1 MRYDIRACHAMEIGE
16 YINNHP
22 CLLNGPSPTEPQR
35 RCFHPSPAGPQPYW
49 AVCVSESLSDCYFT
63 RSSIHDWL
71 CAERSPLRGLHN
83 PHCICDWFT
92 QSVHDPRHARRGL
105 GGQATPGKRH
115 LACTP
120 SPDQRHHPA
129 PQPPPPP
136 PLAPALEHAAGL
148 NECGGTGGASKGRGR
163 MRRERKR
170 CVPQR

>member
-1 MRYDIRACHAMEIGE
+1 MEIGE

-35 RCFHPSPAGPQPYW
+35 RCFNPSPAGPQPYW

-115 LACTP
+115 SACTP

-129 PQPPPPP
+129 PQPRRLHPPSHRRLSMQPGSTSVEA
-136 PLAPALEHAAGL
+136 LA
-148 NECGGTGGASKGRGR
+148 
-163 MRRERKR
+163 
-170 CVPQR
+170 VPQRDVGECAARGSAAFLSVSGRERS